1 MNTNNLLSKR
11 TRQLLVL
18 FYLISFSVIVPLLGW
33 FLLHPSQTGAQS
45 VAVSQLTSSVQR

>member
-1 MNTNNLLSKR
+1 MNTNHLISKR

-33 FLLHPSQTGAQS
+33 CLLHPGETAQQP
-45 VAVSQLTSSVQR
+45 VTVSQVASSVQR

>member
-1 MNTNNLLSKR
+1 MNTNTLLSKR

-33 FLLHPSQTGAQS
+33 YFLHPAESAQQ
-45 VAVSQLTSSVQR
+45 AVTYNNTACAVQR